1 MSELINK
8 VFDFNEQVIGIAP
21 TGLQINVL
29 SEAQFEWTM
38 KAFEE
43 EIREFSDARS
53 ALVDSNVAF
62 EDVVVGMVDAC
73 LDEIYFQLGTLKKMG
88 LTRTQ
93 TYECFMAI
101 HNANM
106 TKKRGK
112 TARGSEEDATK
123 PVEFVDPKVAI
134 RKIIFGD

>member
-8 VFDFNEQVIGIAP
+8 VFDFNEQVIGVAP

-53 ALVDSNVAF
+53 ALVDSNAAF
-62 EDVVVGMVDAC
+62 EDVVAGMVDAC
-73 LDEIYFQLGTLKKMG
+73 VDEIYFQLGTLKKMG
-88 LTRTQ
+88 LTRAQ
-93 TYECFMAI
+93 AYECFMAV

-112 TARGSEEDATK
+112 TARGSEEDAAK
-123 PVEFVDPKVAI
+123 PDEFVDPKVAI
-134 RKIIFGD
+134 RKIIFGG